1 MSSPP
6 KTRLTRYGGWLP
18 SRIVYEKFVDYH
30 VGKAVDRHQKYK
42 ARLPN
47 IPLNVP
53 LPPGEEAP
61 HIPSVQAFADV
72 INGDPV
78 LRGLFDKIFLQVSP
92 LNQVPDFDTLLFLLD
107 GILVQAPSYFVATY
121 PDGTVIG
128 EPVGV
133 PIYLIFDLLSN
144 TGAAYDLFRLGGFNT
159 AIRDLLNSWGAY
171 LANPNPPAPLPP
183 SNSTLNTSELG
194 WFSTD
199 ALRKLETYL
208 GDLTFEQTYICPTPD
223 ADNRG
228 FESWDAFFTRKLQPG
243 VRPVQ
248 DPDNPYLIHSA
259 CESTVYRFSE
269 NVKLHDQFWLKAQPY
284 SLYDMLDGDNGLGYA
299 EQFVGGTVYQAF
311 LSPLDYHRWHSP
323 VKGTILDAYVVAG
336 TYYAVLP
343 DDGAGPNDPDLKE
356 GDPHGA
362 IIRSQ
367 AWLNV
372 AATRALIFIQA
383 DDPVGLVAFIGVG
396 MVEVSTCDI
405 SVKKGDQ
412 VNIGDELGMFHFGG
426 SSHTLIF
433 RPGIKIVLEDGVE
446 VDQHVW
452 VNSLLASVEVPPNA

>member
-6 KTRLTRYGGWLP
+6 KARLIRYGGWLP
-18 SRIVYEKFVDYH
+18 SRTVHESFVKELIRITNGVRQDH
-30 VGKAVDRHQKYK
+30 KASHS
-42 ARLPN
+42 
-47 IPLNVP
+47 
-53 LPPGEEAP
+53 GEDAP
-61 HIPSVQAFADV
+61 HIPSVQEFADAM
-72 INGDPV
+72 NRDPV
-78 LRGLFDKIFLQVSP
+78 MKGLFDNIFLQVSP

-107 GILVQAPSYFVATY
+107 TIVVQPPSYFIATY

-144 TGAAYDLFRLGGFNT
+144 TSAAYDLFRLDKFN
-159 AIRDLLNSWGAY
+159 AALKKLLDAWGAY
-171 LANPNPPAPLPP
+171 LADPSPPPGYSP
-183 SNSTLNTSELG
+183 SNCTLNESAEG
-194 WFSTD
+194 WFSST
-199 ALRKLETYL
+199 ALKNLQKYL
-208 GDLTFEQTYICPTPD
+208 GNLSFEQTYVCPDPN
-223 ADNRG
+223 AKNRG
-228 FESWDAFFTRKLQPG
+228 FATWDAFFTRVMQPG
-243 VRPVQ
+243 VRPVR

-259 CESTVYRFSE
+259 CESTVYRFRE

-284 SLYDMLDGDNGLGYA
+284 SLYDMLDGEKGLGYA
-299 EQFVGGTVYQAF
+299 EQLAGGTVYQAF

-323 VKGTILDAYVVAG
+323 VKGTILDAYVVPG

-362 IIRSQ
+362 LIRSQ
-367 AWLNV
+367 GWLNV
-372 AATRALIFIQA
+372 AATRALIFIQTEE
-383 DDPVGLVAFIGVG
+383 PVGLVAFIGVG
-396 MVEVSTCDI
+396 MAEVSTCDI
-405 SVKKGDQ
+405 TVQKGDQ
-412 VNIGDELGMFHFGG
+412 VDVGSQLGMFHFGG

-452 VNSLLASVEVPPNA
+452 VNSLLAHVEVPPNA